1 MFPYARPTLA
11 TRTLL
16 GFVPEFIPRVV
27 PGFVTDIVP
36 YITPVTIPFPVPLPS
51 HAALVEARVAGA
63 NERGVLAQDVRGE
76 LANPRDAPVHPPRP
90 VPRGID
96 DDEMRQ
102 GSISIPVLVPVL
114 VPVPVPGDGCSGR
127 PSQRSRVRPREENA
141 YASVREVRWPRDPL
155 GDLRVVP
162 HAGAVREDELGD
174 DGGAEGSLES
184 LLTILEDGECES
196 VGYRVRADHL
206 SDEAAD
212 AELGDAATPPAH
224 LATVA
229 VVGDG
234 M

>member
-1 MFPYARPTLA
+1 M
-11 TRTLL
+11 
-16 GFVPEFIPRVV
+16 
-27 PGFVTDIVP
+27 
-36 YITPVTIPFPVPLPS
+36 
-51 HAALVEARVAGA
+51 
-63 NERGVLAQDVRGE
+63 GVR
-76 LANPRDAPVHPPRP
+76 
-90 VPRGID
+90 
-96 DDEMRQ
+96 
-102 GSISIPVLVPVL
+102 
-114 VPVPVPGDGCSGR
+114 
-127 PSQRSRVRPREENA
+127 
-141 YASVREVRWPRDPL
+141 
-155 GDLRVVP
+155 GDLRNVRASGPGKRTPTPRSGRCGGLGTRSGIFVSY
-162 HAGAVREDELGD
+162 HTGAVREDELGD